1 MILAE
6 KITALRKQK
15 GWSQEELAHQ
25 LEVSRQ
31 AVFKWE
37 SASAIPD
44 LERILKMSEIFEVST
59 DYLLKEKEEK
69 APAAAGE
76 TEESQ
81 DLLRRVSLE
90 EAESFL
96 EKKKKLALSTALATA
111 SYILCP
117 VLLIFLAAFS
127 EMEALDITEEAA
139 GGLGLVV
146 LLLIVAGATVVLVL
160 NSGKTEIYDFM
171 KKERFR
177 LAYGV
182 DGIVRRRRS
191 ELERRHH
198 NFTAAGIFF
207 CISSALPI
215 FFVMIFTENEMVL
228 AMSIDLVLL
237 LVALGVFLCVLGS
250 EEWDACQMLL
260 QEGQF
265 TPEEKASNNRNLH
278 KVDWC
283 VVTAVYLALSLSA
296 DGHEAWRRS
305 WVVWP
310 CAGVLFG
317 AVRGIE
323 RMRIRRR
330 NQTQI

>member
-1 MILAE
+1 M
-6 KITALRKQK
+6 K
-15 GWSQEELAHQ
+15 
-25 LEVSRQ
+25 
-31 AVFKWE
+31 
-37 SASAIPD
+37 
-44 LERILKMSEIFEVST
+44 
-59 DYLLKEKEEK
+59 
-69 APAAAGE
+69 
-76 TEESQ
+76 
-81 DLLRRVSLE
+81 
-90 EAESFL
+90 
-96 EKKKKLALSTALATA
+96 
-111 SYILCP
+111 
-117 VLLIFLAAFS
+117 VLLINGSPHVEGSTYTALH
-127 EMEALDITEEAA
+127 EME
-139 GGLGLVV
+139 
-146 LLLIVAGATVVLVL
+146 
-160 NSGKTEIYDFM
+160 
-171 KKERFR
+171 
-177 LAYGV
+177 
-182 DGIVRRRRS
+182 
-191 ELERRHH
+191 
-198 NFTAAGIFF
+198 
-207 CISSALPI
+207 
-215 FFVMIFTENEMVL
+215 MIFTENEMVL

-278 KVDWC
+278 KVYWC